1 MGISE
6 IIAPLAM
13 LFMIIIPG
21 FVFSRKNLINEIQSN
36 GISTVI
42 INLTWPCLI
51 IDAMQVGFSKEVL
64 INCGYISVIII
75 AASVIAFILAKILC
89 KAIKLETYKTYLF
102 TFMLLFAN
110 TGFMGIPII
119 NALYSKEAVFYA
131 ALLDMVFDI
140 FIYTVGI
147 MLIQKSTSASAK
159 ASFKEF
165 LSPGVFAIV
174 LGFTMFLFD
183 FRLPE
188 TIGGSVRLIG
198 AATTPLAMFLIG
210 YQLGKI
216 NMKELLGDIN
226 IYVLAAAKLLV
237 IPAILF
243 AIMHFTIGND
253 SLLAKVIVLEM
264 SMPVAA
270 CTVLFTQQY
279 RGDVAFATKGVL
291 LTSVLSILTI
301 PIFAIILQM

>member
-6 IIAPLAM
+6 VITPLVM
-13 LFMIIIPG
+13 LFIIIIPG
-21 FVFSRKNLINEIQSN
+21 FIFSRKNLINEVQSN

-51 IDAMQVGFSKEVL
+51 IDAMQVGFSREVL

-75 AASVIAFILAKILC
+75 VALVITFVLADILC
-89 KAIKLETYKTYLF
+89 KAIKLEAYKTYLF

-119 NALYSKEAVFYA
+119 NALYGKEAVFYA

-159 ASFKEF
+159 ASLKEF

-174 LGFTMFLFD
+174 LGFMMFLFD
-183 FRLPE
+183 FRLPPI
-188 TIGGSVRLIG
+188 IGGSVKIIG

-216 NMKELLGDIN
+216 NIKELLGDIN
-226 IYVLAAAKLLV
+226 IYVLSVAKLIA
-237 IPAILF
+237 IPAIMF
-243 AIMHFTIGND
+243 VIMYLTIGNE

-264 SMPVAA
+264 SMPAAA

-279 RGDVAFATKGVL
+279 RGDVTFATKGVL

-301 PIFAIILQM
+301 PIFAILLQM